1 MARYRGIAVYVALF
15 VLAAIVFDLFPQ
27 TDLWAS
33 AQFYRGGFFL
43 SDRPVLQFVYHF
55 VFYVTDALSILL
67 PLALLVILL
76 RRRPLLGLT
85 RLSAIFLIA
94 ALAIGP
100 GVVVNSAL
108 KDHWGRAR
116 PSQILQFGGTKQFT
130 PPLEPTDQCD
140 RNCSFPAGHPAT
152 GFYFVA
158 FALLIPAARS
168 RRVVFA
174 ASLAAGL
181 VIGLVRMGQGGH
193 FLSDV
198 VFSGLIVVGVVWLLY
213 RLIVQGGGIAGLPS
227 AWRLPAIGAIC
238 FLIGA
243 TSYFLYDRPEAIFAS
258 KLPPTVHHVFAVVT
272 QFGKAEYYLIGTAI
286 IFAVAFVLG
295 RTWRIWAWRAGFV
308 FINVAASGIA
318 VDIVKVIVARAR
330 PPLFLHGG
338 EFGFE
343 WFRTDAAHW
352 SFPSG
357 HSATVTSLALS
368 LMTIWPRL
376 WPLWWFL
383 ALLVIASRLALD
395 AHYPSD
401 VLGGFFFALMAW
413 WGCCAVF
420 SRRNLPLRETP

>member
-1 MARYRGIAVYVALF
+1 VARYRGPAVYAVLF
-15 VLAAIVFDLFPQ
+15 VLAAIVFDLFPRI
-27 TDLWAS
+27 DLWAE

-43 SDRPVLQFVYHF
+43 ADEPVLHVIYRL

-76 RRRPLLGLT
+76 RRQPLFGLT

-116 PSQILQFGGTKQFT
+116 PSQIVQFGGTKHFT
-130 PPLEPTDQCD
+130 PPLEPTNQCD

-158 FALLIPAARS
+158 FALLIPAAGP
-168 RRVVFA
+168 RRLVFA
-174 ASLAAGL
+174 ASLAAGGI
-181 VIGLVRMGQGGH
+181 IGLVRMAQGGH

-198 VFSGLIVVGVVWLLY
+198 VFSGLIVIGIVWLLHG
-213 RLIVQGGGIAGLPS
+213 LIVRGGGIAALRP
-227 AWRLPAIGAIC
+227 AWRLPAIGAVC
-238 FLIGA
+238 FVIGA
-243 TSYFLYDRPEAIFAS
+243 ISYFFYDRPEAMFS
-258 KLPPTVHHVFAVVT
+258 NSLSPPVHRVFGFIT
-272 QFGKAEYYLIGTAI
+272 QFGKSEYYLIGTAI
-286 IFAVAFVLG
+286 VFVIGFALGRRWRVWGWRAAFVFL
-295 RTWRIWAWRAGFV
+295 
-308 FINVAASGIA
+308 NVAASGIA

-330 PPLFLHGG
+330 PTLFVRSG

-343 WFRTDAAHW
+343 WFRWDSAHW

-357 HSATVTSLALS
+357 HCATATSLALS
-368 LMTIWPRL
+368 LTTIWPRL
-376 WPLWWFL
+376 WPMWWLGAL
-383 ALLVIASRLALD
+383 AIMASRLALG

-401 VLGGFFFALMAW
+401 VIGGFYFAVAVWWGWRAFFA
-413 WGCCAVF
+413 
-420 SRRNLPLRETP
+420 RRQRLFRENP